1 MVIVCL
7 LRVWLAL
14 SAGERSIG
22 DDDLTLSGQARQ
34 DMLDWNR
41 LDTVLLDMDGTILDL
56 AFDNY
61 FWRELI
67 PRCLA
72 RSRSQDL
79 ESSRRELM
87 ALYASREGSLDWYCV
102 DYWTDVLDLDLRALK
117 VASSHRI
124 RFLPGAPE
132 FLARLSGSGR
142 RVVLVTNA
150 HGATLQIKRGV
161 AGLDR
166 FFESFVSSHDI
177 GHAKEHPEFWPE
189 LQTRLD
195 FDPDRTLFV
204 DDSLPVLNAAAGFG
218 LGEVIAVRR
227 PDSRVPARDA
237 GEYRSVESVAELS
250 AEGIPRRRFDTDQS
264 VG

>member
-1 MVIVCL
+1 
-7 LRVWLAL
+7 
-14 SAGERSIG
+14 
-22 DDDLTLSGQARQ
+22 
-34 DMLDWNR
+34 MLDWNR

-79 ESSRRELM
+79 ESSRKELM

-102 DYWTDVLDLDLRALK
+102 DYWTEVLDLDLRALK
-117 VASSHRI
+117 AASSQRI

-132 FLARLSGSGR
+132 FLASVSGSGR

-166 FFESFVSSHDI
+166 FFETFVTSHEL
-177 GHAKEHPEFWPE
+177 GHAKEHPEFWPA
-189 LQTRLD
+189 LQSRLG
-195 FDPDRTLFV
+195 FDPERTLFV

-218 LGEVIAVRR
+218 LGDVIAVRR
-227 PDSRVPARDA
+227 PDSRAAGRDT
-237 GEYRSVESVAELS
+237 GEHRSVEGVAELG
-250 AEGIPRRRFDTDQS
+250 ADGIPLRLPSRGPDRAA
-264 VG
+264 G